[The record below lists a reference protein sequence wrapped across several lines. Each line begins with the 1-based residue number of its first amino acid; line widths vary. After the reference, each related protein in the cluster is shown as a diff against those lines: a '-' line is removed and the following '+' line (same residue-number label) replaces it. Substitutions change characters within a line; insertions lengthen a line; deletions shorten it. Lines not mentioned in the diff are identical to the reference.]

1 MKNRRLL
8 RYVSYAV
15 DWVASRRNTALMS
28 ENDERIDLLRTELRR
43 NLASNTQR
51 LRRSKGERENRK
63 ISQEK
68 AALESKIDRTMIS
81 KIERARTNLTLDTL
95 IRLADYLEVSVA
107 DLLQEATK

>member
-1 MKNRRLL
+1 
-8 RYVSYAV
+8 
-15 DWVASRRNTALMS
+15 MS
-28 ENDERIDLLRTELRR
+28 ENDQRFEQLRAELRR

-51 LRRSKGERENRK
+51 LRRLKGERENRK

-107 DLLQEATK
+107 DLLQEATN

>member
-1 MKNRRLL
+1 
-8 RYVSYAV
+8 
-15 DWVASRRNTALMS
+15 MS
-28 ENDERIDLLRTELRR
+28 ETDERFDLLRAELRR
-43 NLASNTQR
+43 NLASNTER
-51 LRRSKGERENRK
+51 LRRLKGEREHRK

-95 IRLADYLEVSVA
+95 IRLADYLDVTVA

>member
-1 MKNRRLL
+1 
-8 RYVSYAV
+8 
-15 DWVASRRNTALMS
+15 MS
-28 ENDERIDLLRTELRR
+28 ETNERFDLLRAELRR
-43 NLASNTQR
+43 NLASNTER
-51 LRRSKGERENRK
+51 LRRLKGERENRK

-107 DLLQEATK
+107 DLLQDATK